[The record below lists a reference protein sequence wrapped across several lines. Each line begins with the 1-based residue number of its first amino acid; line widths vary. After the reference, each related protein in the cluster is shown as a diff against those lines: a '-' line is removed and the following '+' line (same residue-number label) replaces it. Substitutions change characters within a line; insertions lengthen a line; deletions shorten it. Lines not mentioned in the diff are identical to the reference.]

1 MCKKSRNFARF
12 LAKIDKNFM
21 KQHTLKSSFSFE
33 SKGLHTGLQLHATF
47 LPAEENSGIRICRT
61 DLEGRPTYEAI
72 ADYVTAT
79 ERGTVL
85 ERGAWKV
92 STVEHALSALYALGV
107 DNCLIEVDGPEMP
120 ILDGSAKYYI
130 QAIEKVG
137 LQEQE
142 AEQKVYVVTEP
153 IEYIS
158 ERGNQMLILPSD
170 HYEAEVTITYST
182 GLLQEQKAEIK
193 DLKDYKRELSLAR
206 TFCFVREI
214 EPLLRMGL
222 IKGGDLQNALV
233 IYETPMSQEGLDYMT
248 DKLGQPRLD
257 ATKLGYLSPLNYP
270 NEPARHKLLDL
281 IGDMSLLGC
290 RIQGKIIALRP
301 GHTFNTQCAKRLRN
315 KMMQ

>member
-1 MCKKSRNFARF
+1 
-12 LAKIDKNFM
+12 M

-33 SKGLHTGLQLHATF
+33 SKGLHTGLYIHATF
-47 LPAEENSGIRICRT
+47 LPAEENTGVRICRT
-61 DLEGRPTYEAI
+61 DLPNRPTYEAI

-85 ERGAWKV
+85 EHGAWKV
-92 STVEHALSALYALGV
+92 STVEHALSALYAMGV

-130 QAIEKVG
+130 KAIQEVG
-137 LQEQE
+137 LQEQQ
-142 AEQKVYVVTEP
+142 AEQKLYVVTEP
-153 IEYIS
+153 IEYVS
-158 ERGNQMLILPSD
+158 ERGSKMMILPCD
-170 HYEAEVTITYST
+170 HYEADVTITYPT
-182 GLLQEQKAEIK
+182 GLLREQKAE
-193 DLKDYKRELSLAR
+193 LYALSDYPREISAAR

-270 NEPARHKLLDL
+270 NEPSRHKLLDI
-281 IGDMSLLGC
+281 IGDMSLVGC
-290 RIQGKIIALRP
+290 YIQGKIMALRP
-301 GHTFNTQCAKRLRN
+301 GHTFNTQCAKQLRN
-315 KMMQ
+315 KILANI

>member
-1 MCKKSRNFARF
+1 
-12 LAKIDKNFM
+12 M
-21 KQHTLKSSFSFE
+21 KQHTLKSPFSFE
-33 SKGLHTGLQLHATF
+33 SKGLHTGLYIHATF
-47 LPAEENSGIRICRT
+47 LPAEENTGVRICRT
-61 DLEGRPTYEAI
+61 DLPNRPTYEAI

-85 ERGAWKV
+85 EHGAWKV
-92 STVEHALSALYALGV
+92 STVEHALSALYAMGV

-130 QAIEKVG
+130 KAIQEVG
-137 LQEQE
+137 LQEQQ
-142 AEQKVYVVTEP
+142 AEQKLYVVTEP
-153 IEYIS
+153 IEYVS
-158 ERGNQMLILPSD
+158 ERGSKMMILPCD
-170 HYEAEVTITYST
+170 HYEADVTITYPT
-182 GLLQEQKAEIK
+182 GLLREQKAE
-193 DLKDYKRELSLAR
+193 LYALSDYPREISAAR

-233 IYETPMSQEGLDYMT
+233 IYETPMSQDGLDYMT

-257 ATKLGYLSPLNYP
+257 ANKLGYLSPLNYP

-281 IGDMSLLGC
+281 IGDMSLIGC
-290 RIQGKIIALRP
+290 RLQGKIIALRP

-315 KMMQ
+315 RITACTSTN

>member
-1 MCKKSRNFARF
+1 
-12 LAKIDKNFM
+12 M

-33 SKGLHTGLQLHATF
+33 SKGLHTGLYIHATF
-47 LPAEENSGIRICRT
+47 LPAEENTGIRICRT
-61 DLEGRPTYEAI
+61 DLKGCPTYEAV

-85 ERGAWKV
+85 ERGEWKV
-92 STVEHALSALYALGV
+92 STVEHALSALYAMGV
-107 DNCLIEVDGPEMP
+107 DNCLIQLDGPEMP
-120 ILDGSAKYYI
+120 ILDGSAKFYVKAI
-130 QAIEKVG
+130 QEVG

-142 AEQKVYVVTEP
+142 AEQKVYVVTDS
-153 IEYIS
+153 IEYLS
-158 ERGNQMLILPSD
+158 EHGNKILIVPSD
-170 HYEAEVTITYST
+170 KYEVEVTVAYPSSSF
-182 GLLQEQKAEIK
+182 LHEQKAE
-193 DLKDYKRELSLAR
+193 LYNLRDYAHEISSAR

-248 DKLGQPRLD
+248 DKLGQPHIN
-257 ATKLGYLSPLNYP
+257 ASKLGYLSPLNYL
-270 NEPARHKLLDL
+270 NEPARHKLLDI
-281 IGDMSLLGC
+281 IGDLSLVGC

-315 KMMQ
+315 KIYK

>member
-1 MCKKSRNFARF
+1 
-12 LAKIDKNFM
+12 M
-21 KQHTLKSSFSFE
+21 KQHTLKAPFSFE
-33 SKGLHTGLQLHATF
+33 GKGLHTGLHIHANF
-47 LPAEENSGIRICRT
+47 LPAEENTGIRICRT
-61 DLEGRPTYEAI
+61 DLEGSPTYEAI

-92 STVEHALSALYALGV
+92 STVEHALSALYAMGV

-130 QAIEKVG
+130 QSIEKVG
-137 LQEQE
+137 LQEQD
-142 AEQKVYVVTEP
+142 AEQKVFVVTEP

-158 ERGNQMLILPSD
+158 ERGNKMVILPCD
-170 HYEAEVTITYST
+170 HYEAGVTIAYES
-182 GLLQEQKAEIK
+182 GILREQSAEIH
-193 DLKDYKRELSLAR
+193 DLSDYKLELSAAR

-257 ATKLGYLSPLNYP
+257 ANKLGYLSPLNYP

-281 IGDMSLLGC
+281 IGDMSLIGC
-290 RIQGKIIALRP
+290 RIQGKIAALRP

-315 KMMQ
+315 KIVAER